1 MIHTQFSGRFPAK
14 AALFAFGLL
23 ALLACGRQPALP
35 EGSTRGIGVYPGNP
49 AEYTGPALVPAGEE
63 YRNLALHRV
72 ARASSAYDYNLT
84 AQLATDGIPAVGE
97 PLLLDVSVNGKP
109 LAKRDREKPFDGNG
123 WTSVS
128 IPGGPDASLTL
139 ILKGGKVEADRLC
152 IRGLAQPMNGDYSAR
167 PQPCS
172 VVVEVS
178 SDGEHWQP
186 VAERSDK
193 QFVLWHVVYK
203 EGVNAYNFD
212 WEFPLSGGPFAA
224 LRIRFDGP
232 GVETWTLQ
240 QADLSLDGKAVSLL
254 PSARFCSVWMS
265 EDVENEWICVDLGA
279 DARFDA
285 LHLQWLERPEGGVV
299 ESSSDGVHW
308 KQLKALP
315 PVGPLEESLELR
327 GRGRYVR
334 LAALVTSPGSRIALG
349 EMEVWGRGGVVPVA
363 QEAGIPGQAGNDAE
377 GTGDEGIKR
386 MVLRGGA
393 WRLQR
398 ASEVAEAGET
408 LSAVGFEPEGWLP
421 ATVPGTVLTSYVN
434 AGAVPDARY
443 DDEQL
448 QVSESYFLDDFWY
461 RDEFEL
467 PAAWEGQETL
477 LHFDGI
483 NWKAEVWVNGSR
495 AGRID
500 GAFTRAGFDVTALLK
515 PGRNALAV
523 KIFKN
528 DHPGIVKEQ
537 DRISADLNGG
547 ILGADNPTMHAT
559 IGWDWIPTVR
569 GRNIGIW
576 NDVWLSAHAGGVSID
591 DVFVDT
597 DLPLPATD
605 YAELRPVVTLTNH
618 GAEARQAEIRLSYG
632 GLVVSGGAL
641 LAAGE
646 TRDVALPAARL
657 EHPELWWPAG
667 YGEPQLYEVETSV
680 SVDGAVSDRKKQFSG
695 VREMSYTMEG
705 GVLDFYVNGRR
716 LIGNG
721 GNWGF
726 PEINLNYRSR
736 EYDTAVAYHAD
747 MHFTMIRNWVGQ
759 TGDEEFWEACDRHG
773 VMVWQDFWLAN
784 PADGPEPDD
793 EAMFLQ
799 NAEDFLRKIRH
810 HPCLALYCGRNEG
823 NPPAALDAGLSALV
837 ARLHPGLHYIPHS
850 ATGPVSGNG
859 PYRAL
864 PVEEYFTLERGR
876 DRFHSER
883 GMPNVPVAESLE
895 RMLREEH
902 RWPQNDVWG
911 MHDYALESA
920 QSAATFNAMVEKAFG
935 QPESLEQFAAWAQW
949 IDYEGYRAM
958 YESRSAERKGLLIWM
973 SHSCWPSMVWQT
985 YDYYFAPTAA
995 YFGAKKGSAPVRI
1008 QWNPASGR
1016 VEVVNNNA
1024 GELAGLTAQAVVA
1037 GLDGSVL
1044 SEQRAELDAPED
1056 TTTPLSFEIPGQAG
1070 GDGPSSAGSG
1080 ETFFLRLRLLRG
1092 DTELADN
1099 FYVLNPSDPG
1109 NLQALNQLPAEK
1121 VDLRTEWTREGDHW
1135 LGTAMLE
1142 NRSRTP
1148 ALMLR
1153 LNLVGAHD
1161 GEQILPVFYE
1171 DNWISLLPG
1180 ESKRIR
1186 VRCAVADTRGE
1197 RPELHLHPFPLPAA
1211 GRKSPQGKTTYVETV
1226 RVEADDSQ
1234 EDIIRKAANLVPSP
1248 RQAAALE
1255 NGFIAF
1261 LHFGPNTFTRREWGT
1276 GFEDPAVF
1284 DLKELHTDNW
1294 CRQMKEAGMKMA
1306 ILTVKHHDGFCLW
1319 QTRYTTHGIMSTG
1332 YRDGQGDILREL
1344 AESCRKYG
1352 LKLGIYLSPADLYQI
1367 ESPDGLYG
1375 NLSAKTPRTIPRPVE
1390 GRPFDD
1396 KRSFTFTVDDYNEY
1410 FLNQLFELL
1419 TEYGRISEVWF
1430 DGAHPKRKGGQTYDY
1445 TAWRELIR
1453 TLAPDATVFGRED
1466 IRWCGNE
1473 GGSTRDAEFNVVTF
1487 REDPAVMTEFE
1498 DMYGELGTRK
1508 VYAAQDRPFYLHYE
1522 PCETNTSIRAG
1533 WFFSDDDTQE
1543 VRTADDVFDIYERA
1557 VGGNSIFLLNIPP
1570 NREGR
1575 FSERDAAVLQEVGK
1589 RIRETYGE
1597 GCNLLAGAKGPRK
1610 VLDGRDGT
1618 FVPAD
1623 GLVIK
1628 LRKPVTLNRIVL
1640 REPVRTVGERVE
1652 ACAVDARIDG
1662 QWKEVA
1668 TGTNIGFRR
1677 ILRFADVTTDALR
1690 IRITA
1695 TRDEALLSG
1704 VEAYRYRTRPPAIE
1718 AVQAP
1723 DGTVTLKPAFPA
1735 MHWWSFRH
1743 NDASDL
1749 YAGCT
1754 ILYATQPGA
1763 ELQPYGG
1770 PFHLENGE
1778 LRAVAE
1784 LNGDRGPEL
1793 VRHFGWAKQDWKVLD
1808 CSSEYPGQWAR
1819 QAIDGR
1825 NDTGWQSRDGA
1836 QQYLSIDL
1844 GEEREL
1850 RGFAYTPHANTKESM
1865 IEQGIFRISADGRRW
1880 KDAESFTFGNL
1891 LNDPTRRVHTFGK
1904 PLRTR
1909 YVQIRSTAIAGGGNA
1924 AGMAELDLF

>member
-1 MIHTQFSGRFPAK
+1 M
-14 AALFAFGLL
+14 
-23 ALLACGRQPALP
+23 
-35 EGSTRGIGVYPGNP
+35 
-49 AEYTGPALVPAGEE
+49 
-63 YRNLALHRV
+63 
-72 ARASSAYDYNLT
+72 
-84 AQLATDGIPAVGE
+84 
-97 PLLLDVSVNGKP
+97 GK
-109 LAKRDREKPFDGNG
+109 
-123 WTSVS
+123 
-128 IPGGPDASLTL
+128 
-139 ILKGGKVEADRLC
+139 
-152 IRGLAQPMNGDYSAR
+152 
-167 PQPCS
+167 
-172 VVVEVS
+172 EV
-178 SDGEHWQP
+178 
-186 VAERSDK
+186 
-193 QFVLWHVVYK
+193 
-203 EGVNAYNFD
+203 
-212 WEFPLSGGPFAA
+212 
-224 LRIRFDGP
+224 
-232 GVETWTLQ
+232 
-240 QADLSLDGKAVSLL
+240 
-254 PSARFCSVWMS
+254 
-265 EDVENEWICVDLGA
+265 
-279 DARFDA
+279 
-285 LHLQWLERPEGGVV
+285 
-299 ESSSDGVHW
+299 
-308 KQLKALP
+308 
-315 PVGPLEESLELR
+315 
-327 GRGRYVR
+327 
-334 LAALVTSPGSRIALG
+334 
-349 EMEVWGRGGVVPVA
+349 
-363 QEAGIPGQAGNDAE
+363 
-377 GTGDEGIKR
+377 
-386 MVLRGGA
+386 
-393 WRLQR
+393 
-398 ASEVAEAGET
+398 
-408 LSAVGFEPEGWLP
+408 
-421 ATVPGTVLTSYVN
+421 
-434 AGAVPDARY
+434 
-443 DDEQL
+443 
-448 QVSESYFLDDFWY
+448 
-461 RDEFEL
+461 
-467 PAAWEGQETL
+467 L

-483 NWKAEVWVNGSR
+483 NWKAEVWVNGTR

-500 GAFTRAGFDVTALLK
+500 GAFTRAAFDVAPLLR
-515 PGRNALAV
+515 PGRNALGV

-537 DRISADLNGG
+537 NRQSADLNGG
-547 ILGADNPTMHAT
+547 VLGADNPTMHCS
-559 IGWDWIPTVR
+559 IGWDWIPTAR

-576 NDVWLSAHAGGVSID
+576 NDVFLTAHPGGVSID

-618 GAEARQAEIRLSYG
+618 GAQACQAAVSLRYG
-632 GLVVSGGAL
+632 ELLIQGETELGA
-641 LAAGE
+641 GQ

-657 EHPELWWPAG
+657 EKPELWWPAG
-667 YGEPQLYEVETSV
+667 YGEPHLYEVQTSV
-680 SVDGAVSDRKKQFSG
+680 SVDGKVCDEKHQWSG
-695 VREMSYTMEG
+695 VREMSYTVED
-705 GVLDFYVNGRR
+705 GVLDIYVNGRR

-726 PEINLNYRSR
+726 PELNLNYRAR
-736 EYDTAVAYHAD
+736 EFDVAVAYHAD
-747 MHFTMIRNWVGQ
+747 MHFTLIRNWVGQ
-759 TGDEEFWEACDRHG
+759 TGHEAFWEACDRHG

-793 EAMFLQ
+793 EAMFLA
-799 NAEDFLRKIRH
+799 NAEDYLRKIRH

-823 NPPAALDAGLSALV
+823 NPPASLDAGLSALV
-837 ARLHPGLHYIPHS
+837 ERLHPGLHYIPHS
-850 ATGPVSGNG
+850 AEGTVSGYG

-864 PVEEYFTLERGR
+864 PVEEYFSLPQGARTL
-876 DRFHSER
+876 HSER
-883 GMPNVPVAESLE
+883 GMPNVPTLESLE

-902 RWPQNDVWG
+902 RWPQNNVWG

-935 QPESLEQFAAWAQW
+935 QPQSLEQFATWAQW

-958 YESRSAERKGLLIWM
+958 YESRSASRKGVIIWM

-995 YFGAKKGSAPVRI
+995 YFGAKKGSAPIRI
-1008 QWNPASGR
+1008 QWNPASEQ

-1024 GELAGLTAQAVVA
+1024 GDLSGLTATAVWA
-1037 GLDGSVL
+1037 ALDGSVL
-1044 SEQRAELDAPED
+1044 SEQSARLDAPED
-1056 TTTPLSFEIPGQAG
+1056 STIPVIPGA
-1070 GDGPSSAGSG
+1070 SSVISS
-1080 ETFFLRLRLLRG
+1080 ERCESSNLLLLRLLLTQSDR
-1092 DTELADN
+1092 TLADN
-1099 FYVLNPSDPG
+1099 FYVLNPTDPG
-1109 NLQALNQLPAEK
+1109 NLQALRQLPEAK
-1121 VDLRTEWTREGDHW
+1121 VDFRSEWTREGDSW
-1135 LGTAMLE
+1135 LGTATLE
-1142 NRSRTP
+1142 NNSRTP

-1153 LNLVGAHD
+1153 LNLVGARS

-1180 ESKRIR
+1180 ESRRIS
-1186 VRCAVADTRGE
+1186 VRCKVADTRGE
-1197 RPELHLHPFPLPAA
+1197 QPKLQLLPGLTPSDAVKPSRP
-1211 GRKSPQGKTTYVETV
+1211 GQTTYVETV
-1226 RVEADDSQ
+1226 RVDPGDTQDE
-1234 EDIIRKAANLVPSP
+1234 IVRKAANLVPSP
-1248 RQAAALE
+1248 RQAEALE

-1284 DLKELHTDNW
+1284 DLKELHTDDW
-1294 CRQMKEAGMKMA
+1294 CRQMKDAGMKMA

-1332 YRDGQGDILREL
+1332 YQDGQGDVLREL

-1396 KRSFTFTVDDYNEY
+1396 KRTFTFTVDDYNEY

-1419 TEYGRISEVWF
+1419 TEYGPISEVWF

-1487 REDPAVMTEFE
+1487 QEDPAVMTEFE
-1498 DMYGELGTRK
+1498 DMYGELGTRR
-1508 VYAAQDRPFYLHYE
+1508 VYAQQQKPFWLHYE

-1575 FSERDAAVLQEVGK
+1575 FSERDAAVLQEVGA
-1589 RIRETYGE
+1589 RIRETYGD
-1597 GCNLLAGAKGPRK
+1597 GCNLLARARGPK
-1610 VLDGRDGT
+1610 QVLDGKDGT
-1618 FVPAD
+1618 YVPAD
-1623 GLVIK
+1623 GLVIR
-1628 LRKPVTLNRIVL
+1628 LRKPVTLNRVLL

-1652 ACAVDARIDG
+1652 ALAVDALIG
-1662 QWKEVA
+1662 GEWQEIA

-1695 TRDEALLSG
+1695 TRDEPLLCG
-1704 VEAYRYRTRPPAIE
+1704 VEAYRYRTRPPAVE

-1723 DGTVTLKPAFPA
+1723 DGTVTLKPVFQS
-1735 MHWWSFRH
+1735 MHWWSFRN
-1743 NDASDL
+1743 NDATDL

-1754 ILYATQPGA
+1754 ILYSTEPDG
-1763 ELQPYGG
+1763 ELKPYEG

-1784 LNGDRGPEL
+1784 LNGERGPEL
-1793 VRHFGWAKQDWKVLD
+1793 VRHFGWAKRDWKVID
-1808 CSSEYPGQWAR
+1808 CSSEYPGQFAS

-1825 NDTGWQSRDGA
+1825 LDSCWQSRDGV
-1836 QQYLSIDL
+1836 QQYISIDL
-1844 GEEREL
+1844 GEVREL
-1850 RGFAYTPHANTKESM
+1850 HGFAYTPHSFTKESM
-1865 IEQGIFRISADGRRW
+1865 IEQGIFRISADGRSW
-1880 KDAESFTFGNL
+1880 KDAEVFAFGNL
-1891 LNDPTRRVHTFGK
+1891 VNDPTRRTHTFEK

-1909 YVQIRSTAIAGGGNA
+1909 YVQIRSTAIAAGGNA